1 MNNINDKGKMS
12 ALLKIAAEKL
22 GTTPENLSSAAKSGD
37 MGKLLKE
44 NESQKVNEVINNPEK
59 LRELLKSEEAK
70 KLMKAF
76 GLKGSE

>member
-1 MNNINDKGKMS
+1 
-12 ALLKIAAEKL
+12 
-22 GTTPENLSSAAKSGD
+22 

>member
-1 MNNINDKGKMS
+1 MNNINDKDKMS

-37 MGKLLKE
+37 MGKLLK
-44 NESQKVNEVINNPEK
+44 
-59 LRELLKSEEAK
+59 SEEAK